1 MQRAE
6 MEVMREVIFSAAAT
20 SIDSIELTKLVTKLH
35 ELVIEI
41 LNENT
46 SEIDQ
51 KILVLHYDRRM
62 RFSGIAA
69 EIGITESLTK
79 RRWARL
85 IETIS
90 ESLQTR
96 VRSDQQLASVLSS
109 MTENPHAY
117 RFAVSTLLSAQN
129 ARPETNSP
137 ELDILKRAVE
147 TFGSHADAVRWLLE
161 DCPALNGRPIDLV
174 IDPRGVQ
181 NVENVLGCIDHG
193 MIY

>member
-6 MEVMREVIFSAAAT
+6 MEVIRDVFLTATAT
-20 SIDSIELTKLVTKLH
+20 SIDYVELTKLVAKLH
-35 ELVIEI
+35 ELVTEI
-41 LNENT
+41 LNENA

-62 RFSGIAA
+62 RFSEIAA
-69 EIGITESLTK
+69 EMGMTESLT
-79 RRWARL
+79 RRKWARL

-90 ESLQTR
+90 ERLQTR

-109 MTENPHAY
+109 TTENPNAF
-117 RFAVSTLLSAQN
+117 RFAVPTLLSAQSTG
-129 ARPETNSP
+129 PETNSP

-147 TFGSHADAVRWLLE
+147 TFGSHGEAVRWLLD
-161 DCPALNGRPIDLV
+161 DCPALNSKPIDLA

-181 NVENVLGCIDHG
+181 NVKDVLGCIDHG
-193 MIY
+193 MIF